1 LADAIRDVSCLLL
14 ASTEEIDRETNQP
27 VIYNHMPVLQPSSDI
42 LGAWERIGI
51 LNIKEEVGFHLALVE
66 KTFKLV

>member
-1 LADAIRDVSCLLL
+1 
-14 ASTEEIDRETNQP
+14 
-27 VIYNHMPVLQPSSDI
+27 MPVLQPSSDI